1 MIKTLKQISILSI
14 FTFSSYSFASDAI
27 TIDSIFK
34 NSSGLRN
41 ITSLQF
47 LASSGSKNFTTYPA
61 LVSVSDGDVLVDS
74 KTISLNETLLYSY
87 DSKIDLILNANGSYE
102 NQQYVSSNGFANT
115 ESTNFNS
122 VWMGFNYQLNSI
134 LGEFKPSIEFQ
145 IPIFEKYH
153 YQNKT
158 ASNSLKAF
166 STKFSLR
173 NYSDPLVSNFYIS
186 VLKNFEKNVGNIKIQ
201 YPDSYAIGFDMSLIL
216 NQRVSLNF
224 NFAQRYQTALKEN
237 SQKVN
242 PSTTLPTMGFGATY
256 SINENNS
263 FTISSS
269 IGTSSNAP
277 DSIVTASIWHKF

>member
-1 MIKTLKQISILSI
+1 MTKSTIILLLV
-14 FTFSSYSFASDAI
+14 SSEYLIASDAI

-74 KTISLNETLLYSY
+74 KTMSLNETLLYSY

-186 VLKNFEKNVGNIKIQ
+186 VLKDFEKNVGNIKIQ

-224 NFAQRYQTALKEN
+224 NFAQRIYILDPLMCQHSLFSAH
-237 SQKVN
+237 
-242 PSTTLPTMGFGATY
+242 G
-256 SINENNS
+256 
-263 FTISSS
+263 
-269 IGTSSNAP
+269 
-277 DSIVTASIWHKF
+277 

>member
-1 MIKTLKQISILSI
+1 MFLLLSSKYLI
-14 FTFSSYSFASDAI
+14 ASDAI

-34 NSSGLRN
+34 NSSGLRS

-47 LASSGSKNFTTYPA
+47 LASSGSKTFITYPA
-61 LVSVSDGDVLVDS
+61 LVSVNDGNILVDS
-74 KTISLNETLLYSY
+74 KTTSLNETLLYSY
-87 DSKIDLILNANGSYE
+87 NSKIDIILNANGSYE
-102 NQQYVSSNGFANT
+102 NQQYVNSNGFANSD
-115 ESTNFNS
+115 STNFNS
-122 VWMGFNYQLNSI
+122 LWMGFNYQLDAI

-158 ASNSLKAF
+158 ANNSLKAF

-173 NYSDPLVSNFYIS
+173 NYSDPLVSSFYIS
-186 VLKNFEKNVGNIKIQ
+186 VLKNFEKNVGDIKVQ
-201 YPDSYAIGFDMSLIL
+201 YPDSYAIGLDMSLIL
-216 NQRVSLNF
+216 NQRVSLNL
-224 NFAQRYQTALKEN
+224 NFAQRYQTPLKEN

-256 SINENNS
+256 SLNENNS

-277 DSIVTASIWHKF
+277 DSIVTASLWHKF

>member
-1 MIKTLKQISILSI
+1 MKH
-14 FTFSSYSFASDAI
+14 F
-27 TIDSIFK
+27 
-34 NSSGLRN
+34 
-41 ITSLQF
+41 
-47 LASSGSKNFTTYPA
+47 
-61 LVSVSDGDVLVDS
+61 
-74 KTISLNETLLYSY
+74 LYSY

-122 VWMGFNYQLNSI
+122 VWMGFNYQLDSI

-242 PSTTLPTMGFGATY
+242 PTTVLSTMGLGATCQVQTLQ
-256 SINENNS
+256 I
-263 FTISSS
+263 
-269 IGTSSNAP
+269 A
-277 DSIVTASIWHKF
+277 

>member
-1 MIKTLKQISILSI
+1 MTKKLQHISILSI
-14 FTFSSYSFASDAI
+14 LTFSTYSFASDAI

-34 NSSGLRN
+34 NSSGLRS

-47 LASSGSKNFTTYPA
+47 LASSGSKTYITYPA
-61 LVSVSDGDVLVDS
+61 LISVNDGNILVDS
-74 KTISLNETLLYSY
+74 KTTSLNETLLYSY
-87 DSKIDLILNANGSYE
+87 NSKVDLILNANGSYE
-102 NQQYVSSNGFANT
+102 NQQYVNSNGFSNT
-115 ESTNFNS
+115 DSTNFNS
-122 VWMGFNYQLNSI
+122 VWIGFNYQLDSI

-173 NYSDPLVSNFYIS
+173 NYSDPLVSSIYIS
-186 VLKNFEKNVGNIKIQ
+186 VLKNFEKSVGDIKVQ
-201 YPDSYAIGFDMSLIL
+201 YPDSYAIGLDMSLIL
-216 NQRVSLNF
+216 NQRVSLNL
-224 NFAQRYQTALKEN
+224 NFAQRYQTSLKEN

-256 SINENNS
+256 SLNENNS

-277 DSIVTASIWHKF
+277 DSIVTASLWHKF